1 MDSIERRSASKALTW
16 TELRVG
22 VVTLVSLVVL
32 GFTILYVG
40 SGGGTPLTPK
50 YQLRALMSDV
60 NGLKPGAPVRVG
72 GVEVGTVTHVDFGGA
87 RARGMVD
94 VEMKLDRRVK
104 DRITTESQAT
114 LGSLGLLGE
123 KAVDITSSP
132 RGTPIEENGYVAAAS
147 EDPFKG
153 LLSDASD
160 STAHLRRILS
170 RMDAGEGL
178 VGKALR
184 DDELYNRM
192 VDVSQRLQGLMG
204 KFESQTGPLG
214 RLMNDREMSERM
226 ASSVKGIDTVVDRIE
241 AGQGALGVLAKD
253 EQLAA
258 RMKSAVNK
266 LDDVVARLD
275 KGEGTAGRML
285 KDDALYQRMSDV
297 STRLDGVLTRLEKG
311 EGSAGQLLK
320 DEQLYKNLSSSIKD
334 LQSLIGDVRRDPG
347 KYLRVKV
354 SLF

>member
-1 MDSIERRSASKALTW
+1 MERSAKALTW

-22 VVTLVSLVVL
+22 AVTLVSLVVL
-32 GFTILYVG
+32 AATILYVG
-40 SGGGTPLTPK
+40 AGGGTPLAPR
-50 YQLRALMSDV
+50 YELRALMSDV
-60 NGLKPGAPVRVG
+60 NGLKAGAPVRVG
-72 GVEVGTVTHVDFGGA
+72 GVEVGTVTLVDFGGE
-87 RARGMVD
+87 RARGMVE
-94 VEMKLDRRVK
+94 VEMKIDRRVK
-104 DRITTESQAT
+104 ERVTTESQAT

-123 KAVDITSSP
+123 KAVDITGSS
-132 RGTPIEENGYVAAAS
+132 RGTPIEHQGYVAAAA

-192 VDVSQRLQGLMG
+192 VDVSVRLQAVMT
-204 KFESQTGPLG
+204 KFEAQTGPLG
-214 RLMNDREMSERM
+214 RLMNDGEMSERL
-226 ASSVKGIDTVVDRIE
+226 ASSMRGIETVVNRLEKGEGAFGTLSRDEEFATRI
-241 AGQGALGVLAKD
+241 
-253 EQLAA
+253 
-258 RMKSAVNK
+258 KSTVK
-266 LDDVVARLD
+266 RLDDVLGRLER
-275 KGEGTAGRML
+275 GEGTAGRML
-285 KDDALYQRMSDV
+285 KDDVLYQRLSDV
-297 STRLDGVLTRLEKG
+297 SGRLDGVLTRLEKG

-320 DEQLYKNLSSSIKD
+320 DAELYKNLSASLLD
-334 LQSLIGDVRRDPG
+334 LKALIGDVRKDPG

>member
-22 VVTLVSLVVL
+22 VVTLASLVVL
-32 GFTILYVG
+32 AFTILYVG
-40 SGGGTPLTPK
+40 AGGGTPFQPK

-72 GVEVGTVTHVDFGGA
+72 GVEVGTVTQVDFGGA
-87 RARGMVD
+87 RARGMVE

-104 DRITTESQAT
+104 DRVTTESQAT

-132 RGTPIEENGYVAAAS
+132 HGTPIEEQGYVAAAS

-170 RMDAGEGL
+170 RLDAGEGL

-204 KFESQTGPLG
+204 KFESQSGPLG
-214 RLMNDREMSERM
+214 RLMNDREMSDRL
-226 ASSVKGIDTVVDRIE
+226 ASSVHGIDTVVGRIE
-241 AGQGALGVLAKD
+241 SGQGALGALAKD
-253 EQLAA
+253 EQLSA

-266 LDDVVARLD
+266 LDDVVSRLD

-297 STRLDGVLTRLEKG
+297 STRLDGVLARLEKG

-320 DEQLYKNLSSSIKD
+320 DEQLYKNLSNSIKD
-334 LQSLIGDVRRDPG
+334 LQGLIGDVRKDPG